1 MNFDCI
7 VVGAGLAGLTAARAV
22 QQAGNSVL
30 LLDAS
35 DQVGGRVRSDVID
48 GFICDRGFQVIN
60 PKYPQVVKSNVIKE
74 LDFKYISGKIKLA
87 DEQIKVGYSLSTFS
101 PKLGSIN
108 QKLRFLK
115 FVASPKVKNEKSFG
129 HYTTEF
135 PDLYQKV
142 LKPFLSGVF
151 LTDPQEIASDV
162 AQEILRSFV
171 KSLPGVPAAGVG
183 EFSRA
188 LAKPIQNLKLNESV
202 QSVSN
207 GQVTTNQDTYRAR
220 YVIVATDPTT
230 AAQLLSGVQLPKM
243 LSSTTAYFATNQLPS
258 DSKNL
263 VVSSKSKLVNSI
275 VISQV
280 SKKYAPDGQH
290 LVSAT
295 SLSPITE
302 SVFRKELAQIWQMS
316 THSWE
321 YVARYEIKQ
330 SLPAHLPGVRKTKS
344 AKFSDQIYLA
354 GDHMAVPSQQG
365 AMQSGFLAARAIN
378 QLIQ

>member
-7 VVGAGLAGLTAARAV
+7 VVGAGLAGITAARTV

-30 LLDAS
+30 LLEAS

-74 LDFKYISGKIKLA
+74 LDFKYISGKIRLA

-151 LTDPQEIASDV
+151 LTDPQEIAADV

-207 GQVTTNQDTYRAR
+207 GQVTTNQGTYRGR

-243 LSSTTAYFATNQLPS
+243 LSSTTAYFATDQLPI

-280 SKKYAPDGQH
+280 SSKYAPIGQH

-302 SVFRKELAQIWQMS
+302 SVFRKELAEIWQMS

>member
-7 VVGAGLAGLTAARAV
+7 VVGAGLAGITAARTV

-74 LDFKYISGKIKLA
+74 LDFKYISGKIRLA

-115 FVASPKVKNEKSFG
+115 FVASPKVKNERSFG
-129 HYTTEF
+129 HYTTGF

-151 LTDPQEIASDV
+151 LTDPQEIAADV

-207 GQVTTNQDTYRAR
+207 GQVITNQGTYKSR

-243 LSSTTAYFATNQLPS
+243 LTSTTAYFATNQLPS

-280 SKKYAPDGQH
+280 SRKYAPAGQH

-302 SVFRKELAQIWQMS
+302 SVFRKELAEIWQMN

>member
-7 VVGAGLAGLTAARAV
+7 VVGAGLAGITAARTV

-30 LLDAS
+30 LFDAS

-74 LDFKYISGKIKLA
+74 LDFKYISGKIRLA

-115 FVASPKVKNEKSFG
+115 FVASPKVKNERSFG

-207 GQVTTNQDTYRAR
+207 GQVITNQGTYKSR

-243 LSSTTAYFATNQLPS
+243 LTSTTAYFATNQLPS

-280 SKKYAPDGQH
+280 SRKYAPAGQH

-302 SVFRKELAQIWQMS
+302 SVFRKELAEIWQMN

-365 AMQSGFLAARAIN
+365 AMQSGYLAARAIN

>member
-1 MNFDCI
+1 MYFDCI
-7 VVGAGLAGLTAARAV
+7 VIGAGLAGITAAREV
-22 QQAGNSVL
+22 QQSGKSVL
-30 LLDAS
+30 LLEANE
-35 DQVGGRVRSDVID
+35 QVGGRVRSDVID

-60 PKYPQVVKSNVIKE
+60 PKYPQVSRSKVLRD
-74 LDFKYISGKIKLA
+74 LDFKSISGKIRLFDQK
-87 DEQIKVGYSLSTFS
+87 INVGYSLSTFS

-108 QKLRFLK
+108 QKLKFLK
-115 FVASPKVKNEKSFG
+115 FVASPKIKNEKSFG
-129 HYTTEF
+129 YYINEF
-135 PDLYQKV
+135 PDLYHNV
-142 LKPFLSGVF
+142 LEPFLSGVF

-202 QSVSN
+202 QSVSS
-207 GQVTTNQDTYRAR
+207 GQVITNQSRYRAR

-230 AAQLLSGVQLPKM
+230 AAQLLSGVQLPRM
-243 LSSTTAYFATNQLPS
+243 LSSTTAYFATNQLPA

-280 SKKYAPDGQH
+280 SSKYSPVGQH

-295 SLSPITE
+295 CLTAITE
-302 SVFRKELAQIWQMS
+302 SVFRKELAEIWQTN

-330 SLPAHLPGVRKTKS
+330 SLPAHLPGVSKTKD

-378 QLIQ
+378 QLMR

>member
-7 VVGAGLAGLTAARAV
+7 VVGAGLAGITAARAV

-30 LLDAS
+30 LLEAS

-74 LDFKYISGKIKLA
+74 LDFKYISGKIRLA

-129 HYTTEF
+129 HYATEF

-151 LTDPQEIASDV
+151 LTDPQEIAADV

-302 SVFRKELAQIWQMS
+302 SVFRKELAEIWQMS

>member
-7 VVGAGLAGLTAARAV
+7 VVGAGLAGITAARAV

-30 LLDAS
+30 LLEAS

-74 LDFKYISGKIKLA
+74 LDFKYISGKIRLA

-129 HYTTEF
+129 HYATEF

-243 LSSTTAYFATNQLPS
+243 LSSTTAYFATDQLPI

-263 VVSSKSKLVNSI
+263 VISNNSKLVNSI

-280 SKKYAPDGQH
+280 SKKYAPIGQH

-302 SVFRKELAQIWQMS
+302 SVFRKELAEIWQMS

>member
-7 VVGAGLAGLTAARAV
+7 VVGAGLAGLTAARTV

-74 LDFKYISGKIKLA
+74 LDFKCISGKIKLA

-129 HYTTEF
+129 HYATEF

-151 LTDPQEIASDV
+151 LTDPQEIAADV

-207 GQVTTNQDTYRAR
+207 GQVTTNQGTYRGR

-302 SVFRKELAQIWQMS
+302 SVFRKELAEIWQMS

>member
-7 VVGAGLAGLTAARAV
+7 VVGAGLAGITAARTF

-74 LDFKYISGKIKLA
+74 LDFKYISGKIRLA

-115 FVASPKVKNEKSFG
+115 FVASPKVKNERSFG

-207 GQVTTNQDTYRAR
+207 GQVITNQGTYKSR

-243 LSSTTAYFATNQLPS
+243 LTSTTAYFATNQLPS

-280 SKKYAPDGQH
+280 SRKYAPAGQH

-302 SVFRKELAQIWQMS
+302 SVFRKELAEIWQMN

>member
-1 MNFDCI
+1 MSFDCI
-7 VVGAGLAGLTAARAV
+7 VVGAGLAGITAARTV

-30 LLDAS
+30 LLESS
-35 DQVGGRVRSDVID
+35 DQVGGRVRSDAIG

-60 PKYPQVVKSNVIKE
+60 PRYPQVAKSKVLND
-74 LDFKYISGKIKLA
+74 LDFKYISGKIRLA
-87 DEQIKVGYSLSTFS
+87 DQQLKVGYSLSTFS
-101 PKLGSIN
+101 PKLGSLN
-108 QKLRFLK
+108 QKLKFIK
-115 FVASPKVKNEKSFG
+115 FVANPKVKNERSFG
-129 HYTTEF
+129 HYTSDF
-135 PDLYQKV
+135 PDLYQRV

-151 LTDPQEIASDV
+151 LTDPKEIAADV

-183 EFSRA
+183 EFSKA

-202 QSVSN
+202 QSVSD
-207 GQVTTNQDTYRAR
+207 GQVTTNQGSYRAR

-230 AAQLLSGVQLPKM
+230 AAQLLTGVHLPKM
-243 LSSTTAYFATNQLPS
+243 LSSTTAYFATDQLPT

-280 SKKYAPDGQH
+280 SSKYAPFGQH

-295 SLSPITE
+295 CLTAITE
-302 SVFRKELAQIWQMS
+302 SVFRKELAEIWRTS

-330 SLPAHLPGVRKTKS
+330 SLPAHLPGVSKTKA
-344 AKFSDQIYLA
+344 AKFSDSIFLA

-365 AMQSGFLAARAIN
+365 AMQSGYLAGNAIN